1 MVNAP
6 IRFAPALPA
15 HALSGVGGWADEIIS
30 FGFIIA
36 IIVILVVMSRLGRRK
51 RLREEEQQDRRPPT
65 D

>member
-1 MVNAP
+1 MAISLSP
-6 IRFAPALPA
+6 LMIPLPA
-15 HALSGVGGWADEIIS
+15 HALSGAAGWADEIIS

-51 RLREEEQQDRRPPT
+51 RLREEEQNRQDAT

>member
-1 MVNAP
+1 MVDSILAISQP
-6 IRFAPALPA
+6 PPA
-15 HALSGVGGWADEIIS
+15 HALTGAGGWADEIIS

-51 RLREEEQQDRRPPT
+51 RLREEERNRQDAT

>member
-1 MVNAP
+1 MAMFLSSIAIP
-6 IRFAPALPA
+6 PPA
-15 HALSGVGGWADEIIS
+15 HALTGAGGWADEIIS

-51 RLREEEQQDRRPPT
+51 RLREDERNRQDAT

>member
-1 MVNAP
+1 MAISLSP
-6 IRFAPALPA
+6 LAIPPPA
-15 HALSGVGGWADEIIS
+15 HALTGAGGWADEIIS

-51 RLREEEQQDRRPPT
+51 RLREDERNRQDAT